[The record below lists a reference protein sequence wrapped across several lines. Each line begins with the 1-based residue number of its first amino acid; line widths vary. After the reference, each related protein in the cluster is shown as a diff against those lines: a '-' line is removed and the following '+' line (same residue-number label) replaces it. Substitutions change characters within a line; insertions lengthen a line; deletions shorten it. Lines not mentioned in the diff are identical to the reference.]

1 MSVFSDTLGSEAS
14 LVSQLSV
21 CLCVLQH
28 CLFCSLTCKTQD
40 YHERAMAQIHVL
52 FLNAKVISS
61 GTNQSLLLLVMTGIT
76 VFVTLISRALSVE
89 RCNYEFYV

>member
-1 MSVFSDTLGSEAS
+1 
-14 LVSQLSV
+14 
-21 CLCVLQH
+21 
-28 CLFCSLTCKTQD
+28 
-40 YHERAMAQIHVL
+40 MAQIHVL